1 MASAN
6 PRAVIFGLAGKKLTP
21 AERNFFIRTQPLGF
35 ILFARNIDTPEQTQA
50 LVADLR
56 GLLEHSQAPILIDQE
71 GGTVARLSSLYWRLP
86 PAAAVFGQLAEDDP
100 PTAAQMTRANAWLIG
115 CDLNKLG
122 ISVNCAPCLDLTT
135 PQTHP
140 IIGERAFSNN
150 PNIVATLALQ
160 AIQGFLEAG
169 ITPVLKHLP
178 GHGRATV
185 DSHEAPA
192 PVPLSRTDLMA
203 TDFRAFQ
210 LTLDHLYLAFPH
222 YSPWGMTAH
231 VTYADIDAEE
241 PATHSSKIIDGI
253 IRGSI
258 GFRGFLISDCI
269 TMKALSKSMGYRAK
283 RALEAGCDAVLH
295 CSGKLDD
302 MIEVASRVRPVR
314 EESWR
319 RFEMS
324 LTPGVPLRQE
334 DEKTVLQELEDA
346 LRDVK
351 VNFNG

>member
-21 AERNFFIRTQPLGF
+21 AERRFFIRMQPLGF
-35 ILFARNIDTPEQTQA
+35 ILFARNIGTPEQTQA

-56 GLLEHSQAPILIDQE
+56 KLLEHPQAPILIDQE
-71 GGTVARLSSLYWRLP
+71 GGTVARLLPPYWRLP

-100 PTAAQMTRANAWLIG
+100 QTAASMTRANAWLIG
-115 CDLNKLG
+115 YDLQKLG

-135 PQTHP
+135 PQAHP
-140 IIGERAFSNN
+140 IIGERAFSHN

-185 DSHEAPA
+185 DSHKAPA
-192 PVPLSRTDLMA
+192 PVHHSRAELMA

-210 LTLDHLYLAFPH
+210 LALEHVYLAFPH

-231 VTYADIDAEE
+231 VIYADIDPEE

-269 TMKALSKSMGYRAK
+269 TMKALSKSMGYRA
-283 RALEAGCDAVLH
+283 RRTLEAGCDAVLH
-295 CSGKLDD
+295 CSGKLDE
-302 MIEVASRVRPVR
+302 MIEVAAQVGPLL

-319 RFEMS
+319 RYEMS
-324 LTPGVPLRQE
+324 LISGVPLRHE
-334 DEKTVLQELEDA
+334 DEKAVLQELEDT